1 MRILIFGAGG
11 FVGPYLAAL
20 LAKEYKAT
28 IHATKHPDESLT
40 LPQAEA
46 VYDLLLPDAKGVAEI
61 IQKANPDVIYHLA
74 ARSSVAKAWQK
85 PYETLAVNVQGT
97 LDILE
102 AMRAQQSR
110 ARLML
115 IGSAEEYGVPRS
127 NVFGIAEDEPISP
140 VNLYGVTKLCAE
152 QLAMV
157 YHKAYGLDIVA
168 VRAFSHIGAGQSAQF
183 AVSDFCKQAAAM
195 ECGRQSPVLHTGN
208 LHGRRDISDVRDI
221 VRAYVTLAKQGRSGQ
236 CYNVGSGKAV
246 SLAAMVDLL
255 REECR
260 VPFTVQ
266 TDIERVRPVDIPF
279 QCANIHRLMRETGW
293 QPQIPLRDTVK
304 EMLRFHRQ
312 QVNTGGECNAAG
324 A

>member
-1 MRILIFGAGG
+1 MGQ
-11 FVGPYLAAL
+11 YLLKL
-20 LAKEYKAT
+20 LAEEYKAT
-28 IHATKHPDESLT
+28 VHVTKHPDEQISM
-40 LPQAEA
+40 PQAAA
-46 VYDLLLPDAKGVAEI
+46 VYDLLLPDKEAVAEI

-74 ARSSVAKAWQK
+74 AQSSVAEAWDA

-102 AMRAQQSR
+102 AMRVQKSK

-115 IGSAEEYGVPRS
+115 IGSAEEYGMPRS
-127 NVFGIAEDEPISP
+127 NIFAMAEDEPLSP
-140 VNLYGVTKLCAE
+140 VNLYGATKLCAE

-157 YHKAYGLDIVA
+157 YHKAYGLDVVA
-168 VRAFSHIGAGQSAQF
+168 VRAFSHIGAGQSARF
-183 AVSDFCKQAAAM
+183 AFSDFCKQAAAM

-208 LHGRRDISDVRDI
+208 LQGRRDITDVRDI
-221 VRAYVTLAKQGRSGQ
+221 VRAYVTLAEKGRSGQ
-236 CYNVGSGKAV
+236 CYNVGSGQAV
-246 SLAAMVDLL
+246 TLSAMVDLL
-255 REECR
+255 REECH

-266 TDIERVRPVDIPF
+266 TDTDRMRPVEMPF

-304 EMLRFHRQ
+304 EMLNCHRAEMQ
-312 QVNTGGECNAAG
+312 TGGECNAAG